1 MAMKTLSKFAL
12 PIIAL
17 ASLAGMT
24 AEILK
29 LMDIGTCASGNT
41 AYVVAQQCPDGT
53 GTTILI
59 LTGCIIAFTFST
71 IAISFSDFAAGAFWF
86 GLLFVVLGGAFLY
99 SAITSD
105 TNGAGVGYFI
115 GPLFLLMG
123 IVPLFMGARDMI
135 ESLGEDQDPVPA
147 AASGLSAQLAGSIS
161 SANKMRGTTPAVGG
175 AFMPAQGVAPAASA
189 VPPATP
195 PPPKQPAKNP
205 PSASEFVEQVAEL
218 DKLRQA
224 GALTQAEFTAAKAKL
239 LRGE

>member
-1 MAMKTLSKFAL
+1 MKTLGKIAL
-12 PIIAL
+12 PLIAL

-24 AEILK
+24 IELLK
-29 LMDIGTCASGNT
+29 LMDVGTCASGNT

-53 GTTILI
+53 GTSILI

-71 IAISFSDFAAGAFWF
+71 IAISFSDFGAGAFWF
-86 GLLFVVLGGAFLY
+86 GLLFVVLGGAFVYAAL
-99 SAITSD
+99 TSD
-105 TNGAGVGYFI
+105 SNGAGVGFII

-123 IVPLFMGARDMI
+123 IVPLIMGAREMI
-135 ESLGEDQDPVPA
+135 DALGEGDDPPPNA
-147 AASGLSAQLAGSIS
+147 AAGLSAQLAGSIS
-161 SANKMRGTTPAVGG
+161 SANKMRATTPAIGG
-175 AFMPAQGVAPAASA
+175 PFVPATGVAPAASA

-195 PPPKQPAKNP
+195 PAPKKPAKNP
-205 PSASEFVEQVAEL
+205 PSATEFVEQVAEL

>member
-1 MAMKTLSKFAL
+1 MAMKTLSRFAL
-12 PIIAL
+12 PLIAL
-17 ASLAGMT
+17 ASLVGMT
-24 AEILK
+24 IEILK

-59 LTGCIIAFTFST
+59 LTACIIVFTFST

-99 SAITSD
+99 AAVTSD
-105 TNGAGVGYFI
+105 TNGAGVGYLI
-115 GPLFLLMG
+115 GPLFLIMG
-123 IVPLFMGARDMI
+123 IVPLFMGTRDMI
-135 ESLGEDQDPVPA
+135 ESLGDGNEDSVPI
-147 AASGLSAQLAGSIS
+147 AASGLL
-161 SANKMRGTTPAVGG
+161 V
-175 AFMPAQGVAPAASA
+175 PAQGVAPAASA

-195 PPPKQPAKNP
+195 PPPKQPARNP
-205 PSASEFVEQVAEL
+205 PSATEFVAKVAEL

-224 GALTQAEFTAAKAKL
+224 GALTEAEFTAAKAKI